1 MDINNFFQSKTFKI
15 ITWCVAGFIVLFFVF
30 NLGVFV
36 GTQKA
41 SFSFRWAEQYHN
53 NFAGPANGFFQ
64 EVANGDFM
72 ESNGV
77 FGKIIQVNE
86 NTLIVKGRN
95 DTEKIISVSDKTTIK
110 YQNKNISISD
120 LKIDQEVVIIGEPN
134 DAGQIEAMLIR
145 VMPQLPTTQS
155 QNNQQ
160 NTQIQNLNQQV
171 ESNSI

>member
-1 MDINNFFQSKTFKI
+1 VDINNFFQSKTFKI

-64 EVANGDFM
+64 QFAGKDFID
-72 ESNGV
+72 SNGV
-77 FGKIIQVNE
+77 FGKIIKVADQSI
-86 NTLIVKGRN
+86 IVKGK
-95 DTEKIISVSDKTTIK
+95 DDVEKIVSITDKTTIK
-110 YQNKNISISD
+110 YQNKDIKISD
-120 LKIDQEVVIIGEPN
+120 LKIDDEVVIIGEPN
-134 DAGQIEAMLIR
+134 DAGQIEAKLIR
-145 VMPQLPTTQS
+145 VMPPLPTAQT

-160 NTQIQNLNQQV
+160 NIQTQV
-171 ESNSI
+171 ELNSI